1 MLKKVFIIT
10 AICFMLIGCVS
21 TEQYNRTVL
30 EYQRQI
36 DDYESQLRAR
46 DRTIERAIERLEV
59 ITGRSEAMGNDF
71 DDVIRELDE
80 YQRTI
85 EQCLRDLRERTAEK

>member
-1 MLKKVFIIT
+1 MFKKVFIIT
-10 AICFMLIGCVS
+10 AICFLFIGCVS

-59 ITGRSEAMGNDF
+59 ITGRSETMGNDF

-80 YQRTI
+80 YQRTV